1 MSYVYEYVWSI
12 GTSQHFSDFCE
23 DISQEMLE
31 SNPYPHSILTWTTTP
46 ERLCNAVFRFDW
58 LLTSINLLSDCSLF
72 TLGDWEGNN
81 ILDWGGGSSTSHYM
95 LGQEIVL
102 SYFCHDIWMT
112 GYL

>member
-1 MSYVYEYVWSI
+1 MSYVYEYVWST

-81 ILDWGGGSSTSHYM
+81 ILDWGGVPVRHTICRGKKLFFLISAM
-95 LGQEIVL
+95 IFG
-102 SYFCHDIWMT
+102 
-112 GYL
+112 